1 MTGRTPRRRLFRPAD
16 PWWSCSMPEMM
27 FQIAWPDGSTEQCY
41 SPSLVIKEHLAIG
54 ETYAVAEFLQR
65 SRTALTIASDRVR
78 EKYGFACS
86 RAMGQLAR
94 LERGAERF
102 VAAAD

>member
-1 MTGRTPRRRLFRPAD
+1 
-16 PWWSCSMPEMM
+16 MPEMI
-27 FQIAWPDGSTEQCY
+27 FHIAWPDGTTEQCY
-41 SPSLVIKEHLAIG
+41 SPSLVIKEFLSIG

-94 LERGAERF
+94 LEHGAKRF
-102 VAAAD
+102 DAIADGGVTVTSFQE

>member
-1 MTGRTPRRRLFRPAD
+1 
-16 PWWSCSMPEMM
+16 MPEMM
-27 FQIAWPDGSTEQCY
+27 FHIAWPDGSTEQCY
-41 SPSLVIKEHLAIG
+41 SPSLVIKDFLAIG
-54 ETYAVAEFLQR
+54 ETYPVPDFLAR

-94 LERGAERF
+94 LESAARRF
-102 VAAAD
+102 EANADGGVTVMSFQE